1 MCLKEVEVTPGNP
14 TQVEIEQ
21 IPIIILVS
29 L

>member
-1 MCLKEVEVTPGNP
+1 MCLKEVEVTRGNP

-21 IPIIILVS
+21 IPIIILVP

>member
-21 IPIIILVS
+21 IPMIILVP

>member
-1 MCLKEVEVTPGNP
+1 MCLKKMEVTPGNP

-21 IPIIILVS
+21 IRIIMLVP